1 MIPSRIHFMTC
12 TLCQVKF
19 ESQIFK
25 LCMQLKNILTTQHPS
40 KTNQHLCRSKSR
52 KTKNATSS
60 GTTTCALAPPTTP
73 TCTSCSLL
81 TDLRQIWAVNF
92 HAVLVFFFFLAIWR
106 VFLTVVSVRFYLW
119 FNLLFLFLL
128 FLFFIFFCI
137 VCSYIFVIFSTIN
150 FVTDSFYFKDVYRLL
165 FFMLF

>member
-1 MIPSRIHFMTC
+1 
-12 TLCQVKF
+12 
-19 ESQIFK
+19 
-25 LCMQLKNILTTQHPS
+25 MQLKNILTTQHSS

-52 KTKNATSS
+52 KKKNATSS

-92 HAVLVFFFFLAIWR
+92 HAVLVFFFLWQFEESFL
-106 VFLTVVSVRFYLW
+106 LW
-119 FNLLFLFLL
+119 LVLGFIYDFNLLFLFLL
-128 FLFFIFFCI
+128 FLFFIIFCI
-137 VCSYIFVIFSTIN
+137 VCSYIFVIFSIIN

-165 FFMLF
+165 FFILF